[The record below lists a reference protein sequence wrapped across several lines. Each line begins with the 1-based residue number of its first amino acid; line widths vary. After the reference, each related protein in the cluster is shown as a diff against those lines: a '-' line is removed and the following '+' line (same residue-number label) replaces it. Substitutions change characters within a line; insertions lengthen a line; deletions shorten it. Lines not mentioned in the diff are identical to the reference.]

1 MSVTRTKPNSFCTSS
16 SANQKQK
23 PVKLKDQREENETSG
38 NPVCLCA
45 PCLYINVQFLPR
57 EGINSIGI
65 YQGKGWEGEKGRGFF
80 RYFVLGPRRCHAH
93 PLVSYRGADVSLS
106 G

>member
-93 PLVSYRGADVSLS
+93 PLGT
-106 G
+106 